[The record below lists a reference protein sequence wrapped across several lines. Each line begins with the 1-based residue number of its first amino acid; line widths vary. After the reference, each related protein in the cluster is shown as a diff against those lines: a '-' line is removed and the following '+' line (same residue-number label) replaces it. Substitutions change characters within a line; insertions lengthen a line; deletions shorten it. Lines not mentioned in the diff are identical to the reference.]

1 MLTLRHAGAAHG
13 GSADVGRAGHQR
25 PHDEFPRGD
34 RTERNGAGAVR
45 LRENR
50 YARLAALEE
59 WKTALGRNLRVENFL
74 DAAKTSVAVAGYATE
89 VEMLVGTLGLRK
101 SP

>member
-1 MLTLRHAGAAHG
+1 MRVLHMAAVPTWEERGIKGPTTNFRAVIAPG
-13 GSADVGRAGHQR
+13 G
-25 PHDEFPRGD
+25 
-34 RTERNGAGAVR
+34 TEAGAVR